1 MLEFSTKF
9 VCAKREYSSFAK
21 HERAPLFRK
30 SFNLKSIPEEAE
42 ILICGLGFYRLF
54 INGTEITKGY
64 LAPYISNPEDIIYYD
79 NYDLVPYLTE
89 GENVIGIM
97 LGDGMLNLLTNVWD
111 FIKTKFTC
119 SPKVALTFRAVCG
132 DEITEFEADSLL
144 CADGP
149 ITFNNHRC
157 GVHYDARLELDGW
170 DKPGFDASAWNT
182 PITADIPNGY
192 PRVCDADPITV
203 RSEIVP
209 VKFYKG
215 ELASYTAK
223 EDVMVGLPEV
233 LPENTLDRENGYI
246 YDFGKNS
253 AGIFRLVLK
262 NTTPGQRISLQC
274 SERFDREGKLSYR
287 NINFFPDGYCQRDI
301 YYCRG
306 GDEEIFIPPFVYHGY
321 RYLYVEGLRDDQATA
336 DTITYL
342 EINTQL
348 SDTAEFNCSDE
359 IVNKLYEIC
368 DNSDKSN
375 FHYFPTDCP
384 HREKNGWT
392 GDAAASAEHMAMTM
406 TVERSWRE
414 WMNNIRSSQL
424 LDGRIPGIVPTTGWG
439 FAWGNGPCWDRVMF
453 DLPYYAYIYRGKT
466 EMITENA
473 HMMLSYLELLTRVRS
488 KEGLIEDWGLGEWCA
503 NNRQGKG
510 RPVSLGF
517 CNGIMMLDM
526 CRKAQIMFDA
536 VGLSLHSVFAKTL
549 YDETR
554 EAVRKRYVDFG
565 TMTIEGCYQS
575 GQALA
580 VYYDLL
586 DESEKKQA
594 VDVLVDLIHKA
605 DDHFYVGYLGSR
617 CIFHVLTKYGYSELA
632 YKMITRTDSPSY
644 GELVEKNFTTIPE
657 HMGYDYSNDT
667 NGSLNHHFFG
677 DIKHWFLRTIIG
689 FNVNPNFDNP
699 EYVVIKPNF
708 IHNLNYAEGAYNTP
722 KGKISVKWQRE
733 NGNIHMKV
741 KAEGNAKF
749 IVNLPNGY
757 VFEENLIAYERK
769 SNYIDKIIIQ
779 KII

>member
-132 DEITEFEADSLL
+132 DETTEFEADSLL

-192 PRVCDADPITV
+192 PRVCDADPIAV
-203 RSEIVP
+203 RSEIAP

-215 ELASYTAK
+215 KLASYTAR

-287 NINFFPDGYCQRDI
+287 NISFFPDGYCQRDI

-306 GDEEIFIPPFVYHGY
+306 GDEEIFVPPFVYHGY

-348 SDTAEFNCSDE
+348 SDTADFNCSDE

-392 GDAAASAEHMAMTM
+392 GDAAASAEHMVMTM

-414 WMNNIRSSQL
+414 WMNNIRSAQL

-439 FAWGNGPCWDRVMF
+439 FEWGNGPCWDRVMF
-453 DLPYYAYIYRGKT
+453 DLPYYTYIYRGKT

-473 HMMLSYLELLTRVRS
+473 HMMLRYLELLTRVRS
-488 KEGLIEDWGLGEWCA
+488 KEGLIEDWGLHDWCP
-503 NNRQGKG
+503 NSRPNRP
-510 RPVSLGF
+510 PVSLGF
-517 CNGIMMLDM
+517 CNGVLILDM
-526 CRKAQIMFDA
+526 CKKAQVMFDA
-536 VGLSLHSVFAKTL
+536 VGLKLHSAFAKTL

-565 TMTIEGCYQS
+565 TMTIEGCCQS

-586 DESEKKQA
+586 DEAEKKLA
-594 VDVLVDLIHKA
+594 VDVLVDLIHKV

-617 CIFHVLTKYGYSELA
+617 CIFHVLAKYGHADLA

-644 GELVEKNFTTIPE
+644 GELVGLGFTTMPE
-657 HMGYDYSNDT
+657 CLGRDYSIDT
-667 NGSLNHHFFG
+667 YDSLNHHFFG
-677 DIKHWFLRTIIG
+677 DIKHWFLRTILG
-689 FNVNPNFDNP
+689 LNVNPNLDNP
-699 EYVVIKPNF
+699 DFVAIKPHF
-708 IHNLNYAEGAYNTP
+708 IDGLDFAEGSYNTP
-722 KGKISVKWQRE
+722 NGKISVKWQRE
-733 NGNIHMKV
+733 NGSIRLNV
-741 KAEGNAKF
+741 TSEGEAKF

-757 VFEENLIAYERK
+757 VFEDVEMPMVRNTDFV
-769 SNYIDKIIIQ
+769 DKTVIKKVI
-779 KII
+779 